1 MWKPQ
6 NIGAFIEIGK
16 VLGSLFQAVT
26 PRTAGANTLP
36 VADLTQSTLFLTI
49 FLMFI
54 GAGPGSTAGGIKI
67 TTFVVFLSTVM
78 VSKLQGKKMLSYL
91 KSALS

>member
-1 MWKPQ
+1 M
-6 NIGAFIEIGK
+6 
-16 VLGSLFQAVT
+16 FQAVT

-36 VADLTQSTLFLTI
+36 IADLTQSTLFLTI

-67 TTFVVFLSTVM
+67 TTFVVLLATVW
-78 VSKLQGKKMLSYL
+78 SQIKGKEDVVLFKR
-91 KSALS
+91 ALLLRRY